1 MSESAPLKRC
11 NGCGIEKP
19 HDAFSRAQKGDSF
32 GLASRCKECRAKK
45 NLDWHFSNPDRARRN
60 RRKYYANNRDAE
72 IAQATGWRKSNPERH
87 LENYRSWA
95 LDNRTHLTAKQNARR
110 AAQMQAMPQW
120 LSPIHRA
127 QIQEEYD
134 VAKAVTVQT
143 GIEHHVDHIVP
154 LQGKT
159 VCGLH
164 VPWNLQVITARENLS
179 KKNKVF

>member
-1 MSESAPLKRC
+1 
-11 NGCGIEKP
+11 
-19 HDAFSRAQKGDSF
+19 
-32 GLASRCKECRAKK
+32 
-45 NLDWHFSNPDRARRN
+45 
-60 RRKYYANNRDAE
+60 
-72 IAQATGWRKSNPERH
+72 
-87 LENYRSWA
+87 
-95 LDNRTHLTAKQNARR
+95 
-110 AAQMQAMPQW
+110 MPQW
-120 LSPIHRA
+120 LSPIHCA
-127 QIQEEYD
+127 QIQEKYD